1 MRREW
6 ARRGA
11 GTAEGTWTTDSGAG
25 LDVAL
30 PVGRQAVAD
39 RVADVASSVV
49 SKVLPIL
56 TPAEKA
62 AFLDGYET
70 ALTLLVRGGWLAPG
84 QADNLSRSAA
94 TAS

>member
-1 MRREW
+1 MRHAR

-11 GTAEGTWTTDSGAG
+11 ENVVGIWTADPGADING
-25 LDVAL
+25 AL
-30 PVGRQAVAD
+30 PAGRQAVAD
-39 RVADVASSVV
+39 RVADVASGVV

-56 TPAEKA
+56 TPAEKS

-84 QADNLSRSAA
+84 QADTLSRSAA
-94 TAS
+94 TAP